1 MTGPCLFLAYI
12 NDLPDRVSSN
22 ARLFAAVDTA
32 VDRKILSS
40 SDKEQLQADIDAI
53 SKLEEEWDMSFPPD
67 KCQVLHVTNKI
78 SKAEVK

>member
-12 NDLPDRVSSN
+12 NDLLDRVSSN

-40 SDKEQLQADIDAI
+40 SDKEQLQAYLDAI
-53 SKLEEEWDMSFPPD
+53 SKIRGRVGHVVPP
-67 KCQVLHVTNKI
+67 
-78 SKAEVK
+78 